1 MGTVYSYQRVSSG
14 QQVTG
19 SGLERQEEAVAA
31 WASGAGHEL
40 DTTLDLSDRGR
51 SAYKSRHIQGGALGR
66 FLELAQAGQL
76 RPDPVLAVEAIDRL
90 TRSTPVEGL
99 QRILLALVDA
109 GVAIYSVED
118 AALYSK
124 ETLSDGPGPLVM
136 LVLRAGAAHD
146 YSKRLG
152 TRVAAA
158 HERLRQRI
166 AAGEKPKV
174 NNTPWWIDWT
184 GEEYRLND
192 RAALVERMF
201 DYSEQGWGGGRIAG
215 QFNEEGLLNSR
226 GGAWSAVAINSTM
239 GRASCCGTLELKTGP
254 VPGFYPAV
262 VSEERW
268 RAATHRRTAVNT
280 QRGGFAAATQ
290 FWFIGQGLA
299 RCRHCKRTVGV
310 HSGTGKGT
318 KRLYYVRCQTPGCVK
333 GGWPLTDATLHLL
346 DRLQPESLATL
357 AGAPIDTTAAD
368 RAVADAQVELD
379 LAASR
384 LQAAR
389 DKATEAALS
398 PDTPLATVT
407 LLATAMEAA
416 EKAVGGAE
424 KRLGE
429 ARAARMAL
437 VPVAPNVDLSW
448 LNEQTDF
455 IEDPEDRRRINETL
469 GRMGLR
475 IEVDRATNEWG
486 MAIGQRPLQ
495 WAPFDAR
502 HLPKVSG

>member
-19 SGLERQEEAVAA
+19 SGLDRQEQAVAA
-31 WASGAGHEL
+31 WAAGAGHEL

-51 SAYKSRHIQGGALGR
+51 SAYKSRHIQGGALGQ

-109 GVAIYSVED
+109 GVSIYSVED
-118 AALYSK
+118 SALYSK
-124 ETLSDGPGPLVM
+124 ETLADGPGPLVM
-136 LVLRAGAAHD
+136 LVLRAEAAHA

-152 TRVAAA
+152 GRMEAA

-166 AAGEKPKV
+166 AAGEKVKIA
-174 NNTPWWIDWT
+174 NIPWWIDWT
-184 GEEYRLND
+184 GDGYRLND
-192 RAALVERMF
+192 KALLVERMF
-201 DYSEQGWGGGRIAG
+201 DYSEQGWGGGRIAR

-226 GGAWSAVAINSTM
+226 GGAWSAAAINDTM
-239 GRASCCGTLELKTGP
+239 RRESCCGTLVLKTGP
-254 VPGFYPAV
+254 ESGFYPAV
-262 VSEERW
+262 VSAERW
-268 RAATHRRTAVNT
+268 EAANYRRTKINT
-280 QRGGFAAATQ
+280 QRGGFAAATKV
-290 FWFIGQGLA
+290 WWIGQGLT
-299 RCRHCKRTVGV
+299 RCYHCRRVVGV

-318 KRLYYVRCQTPGCVK
+318 QRLYYVRCQTPGCAT

-346 DRLQPESLATL
+346 DRLQPGSLATL
-357 AGAPIDTTAAD
+357 AGAPIDTTATD
-368 RAVADAQVELD
+368 RAVAEAQVALD
-379 LAASR
+379 LATSQLEAVRS
-384 LQAAR
+384 
-389 DKATEAALS
+389 KATEAALL

-416 EKAVGGAE
+416 EKAFSGAE

-437 VPVAPNVDLSW
+437 VPAAPNVDLSW
-448 LNEQTDF
+448 LSEHTDF
-455 IEDPEDRRRINETL
+455 IEDPEDRRRINDTL
-469 GRMGLR
+469 RRMGLR
-475 IEVDRATNEWG
+475 IEVNKTTDEWG

-495 WAPFDAR
+495 WSPFDAER
-502 HLPKVSG
+502 LPRLGS